1 MQSTLTSKAQI
12 TLPKAVRQLLQ
23 LAPGDKVAFVAQ
35 ADGQITVSKASS
47 PSFAQLRGVLPK
59 PARTISIEEMN
70 QAIATAAQERQRG
83 R

>member
-1 MQSTLTSKAQI
+1 MHSTLTSKAQI
-12 TLPKAVRQLLQ
+12 TLPKEVRRLLR

-35 ADGQITVSKASS
+35 ADGQITVSKASP

-59 PARTISIEEMN
+59 PPRAVRIEEMN
-70 QAIATAAQERQRG
+70 EAIVAAALDRQRG